1 MSRLLVSVV
10 VVVLVVVG
18 GLALLASRAKERPM
32 TRVEKTVELTNL
44 AS

>member
-18 GLALLASRAKERPM
+18 GLALLASRAKERP
-32 TRVEKTVELTNL
+32 TTQVEKTVELTNL

>member
-18 GLALLASRAKERPM
+18 VLALLASRAKERP
-32 TRVEKTVELTNL
+32 TARVEKTVELGNL
-44 AS
+44 AG